1 VNKKSPNW
9 GLRGGS
15 EKGMKMH
22 MTSIR
27 CASFLPV
34 LAAAIGLIAGCYV
47 PGEESAATPLP
58 PPQQVEK
65 PQLNYSSGTYS
76 GDLAVEIT
84 DATPE
89 ATIRYTTDG
98 SPPDSSSTAYGGPIA
113 VTGNGTVMR
122 IRACAQKSGM
132 SDSAEAGAMYTI
144 NYGQVSTPN
153 FRPPPGI
160 YRSDQTVRVGIT
172 DFTEGAT
179 ILYTTDGSDPK
190 SPSAVLGGSM
200 EVKGPGTW
208 KCFKAY
214 AWKSG
219 MSDSTVASAYYCIKW
234 LVPMPTKVICAELHR
249 QGLMDDAIYTADE
262 AFGRYL
268 RYNQHDV
275 LLGYQLWAKPVAQW
289 MQKSRMVT
297 RIVASLA
304 TPWSYEMAYRMGA
317 RDKGNAEG
325 KILMDIG
332 VPICRAIGR
341 AMIWIED
348 MSLLD

>member
-98 SPPDSSSTAYGGPIA
+98 S
-113 VTGNGTVMR
+113 
-122 IRACAQKSGM
+122 
-132 SDSAEAGAMYTI
+132 
-144 NYGQVSTPN
+144 
-153 FRPPPGI
+153 
-160 YRSDQTVRVGIT
+160 
-172 DFTEGAT
+172 
-179 ILYTTDGSDPK
+179 DPT

-214 AWKSG
+214 AGKPG
-219 MSDSTVASAYYCIKW
+219 MSDSTVATAVYGIAVGFVLSGGI
-234 LVPMPTKVICAELHR
+234 PNKVICAELHR
-249 QGLMDDAIYTADE
+249 QGLMDDAIYAADE

-297 RIVASLA
+297 NIVASLA

-332 VPICRAIGR
+332 VPVCRAIGR
-341 AMIWIED
+341 AMIWIENV
-348 MSLLD
+348 SLLD